1 MKKIYK
7 TALLALMSNIALA
20 QGFFVPTT
28 YKGAFAPAPTPMWTD
43 NWTNWDPQNT
53 VYPAPTVNVTTNITV
68 NTTWTSGN
76 VYYLRGQIFVK
87 NGATLTIQPGTI
99 ILGDKTATGAGLFIC
114 KGAKINAVGTPSQ
127 PIVFTSDQAPG
138 SRGLGDW
145 GGIILLGQ
153 ASNNNPGGIAN
164 IEGIAPT
171 ADTEFGG
178 GPAPDDDDNSG
189 TMQYVRI
196 EFAGYVYAP
205 NKEINGLT
213 FGAVGRG
220 TTIDHIQV
228 SFANDDA
235 YEWFGGTVN
244 CKYLVAY
251 RNLDDDFDTDN
262 GFSGKIQFGLSVR
275 DPQIADDPAISTSE
289 GFESDNDA
297 SGSTATPLTGAI
309 FSNMTIIGPYR
320 GNTASTIAAG
330 YRRGARLRRNTNQKI
345 FNSIFMD
352 HPRGI
357 HIDGALCEA
366 NAGSGALKF
375 MNNLIAGNQ
384 AGKVCEK
391 NAGSTFNIWSWFASS
406 SNDSLISTSGIL
418 ITPYNYLA
426 PDYRPAGP
434 LATGGSS
441 FADGT
446 FAGLL
451 LTPPTATNIAY
462 CRNAAASPLTATPFS
477 GNTLLWYTVATGGTG
492 SATAPTPSTTTVG
505 TTTYYVSQVTA
516 AGYESDR
523 TAITVTI
530 HALPTP
536 SITAGGPTTFCA
548 GGNVSL
554 STGTFTAYAWSS
566 GGGTAQNTTISI
578 GGNVTVTV
586 TDANGCQGTSAPTSI
601 TVNPLPSMPTISA
614 GGPTSFC
621 TGGSVVLTSNQTSGN
636 VWSTTETTQAI
647 TVSTSG
653 NYTVTYTDGNG
664 CSATSN
670 ATTVNVSSSPAP
682 TVQITGNIT
691 LCQGDMV
698 TLTSSPADTYLWSN
712 GATTQSITVGTAGL
726 YNVTVTNS
734 DACNGTG
741 QSSDVTVV
749 VNPVPTAA
757 GAIGSQTGAT
767 VVFTNTSTGA
777 TSYTWNFGD
786 LSSSSAVAPTHI
798 YAANGNYTV
807 TLIAT
812 NGSCSDTTTI
822 NVTVAVGI
830 DEINN
835 ISGVNLFPNPA
846 NDIATVTIA
855 LTESAKVSV
864 NIFDVT
870 GKLINTVYNGQMN
883 AGSNNVT
890 IETADMPSGIYFTTI
905 NSGKYSKTLK
915 LVVVK

>member
-7 TALLALMSNIALA
+7 TALFALMSNFALA

-53 VYPAPTVNVTTNITV
+53 VYPAPTVNVTTSITV

-76 VYYLRGQIFVK
+76 VYYLRNQIFVK

-114 KGAKINAVGTPSQ
+114 KGSKINAVGTPTQ

-145 GGIILLGQ
+145 GGVILLGQ
-153 ASNNNPGGIAN
+153 ASNNNPGGTAY
-164 IEGIAPT
+164 IEGIAPS

-178 GPAPDDDDNSG
+178 GPSPDDDDDSG
-189 TMQYVRI
+189 KMQYVRI
-196 EFAGYVYAP
+196 EFGGYVYAP

-235 YEWFGGTVN
+235 FEWFGGTVN

-275 DPQIADDPAISTSE
+275 DPQIADDPAVSTSE

-297 SGSTATPLTGAI
+297 SGSASTPLTGAI
-309 FSNMTIIGPYR
+309 FSNMTIIGPFR

-357 HIDGALCEA
+357 HIDGTACET
-366 NAGSGALKF
+366 NAGNGALKF

-384 AGKVCEK
+384 SGKVCEK
-391 NAGSTFNIWSWFASS
+391 NTGSTFNIWSWFASS
-406 SNDSLISTSGIL
+406 SNDSLVSTTGIL

-451 LTPPTATNIAY
+451 LTPPSATNIAY
-462 CRNAAASPLTATPFS
+462 CRNAVASPLTATPFS
-477 GNTLLWYTVATGGTG
+477 GNSLLWYTVATGGTG

-505 TTTYYVSQVTA
+505 TTTYYVSQVTP

-523 TAITVTI
+523 TAIVVTVN
-530 HALPTP
+530 ALPTP
-536 SITAGGPTTFCA
+536 SITAGGSTSFCS
-548 GGNVSL
+548 GGSVSL
-554 STGTFTAYAWSS
+554 STGTFAGYNWSNGS
-566 GGGTAQNTTISI
+566 TAQNTTVNTA
-578 GGNVTVTV
+578 GNVTVTV
-586 TDANGCQGTSAPTSI
+586 TDGNGCQGTSAPTTI
-601 TVNPLPSMPTISA
+601 TVYSLPSVPTISA
-614 GGPTSFC
+614 SGSTSFC
-621 TGGSVVLTSNQTSGN
+621 TGDSVLLTSSAASGN
-636 VWSTTETTQAI
+636 VWSTTETTQSIYAYM
-647 TVSTSG
+647 TG

-664 CSATSN
+664 CSSTS
-670 ATTVNVSSSPAP
+670 APVSVNVSSSPIP
-682 TVQITGNIT
+682 TIGTSGT
-691 LCQGDMV
+691 TTFCAGGSV
-698 TLTSSPADTYLWSN
+698 TLTSSPADTYLWST
-712 GATTQSITVGTAGL
+712 GATTQSITVSTAGL
-726 YNVTVTNS
+726 YHVTVTNAV
-734 DACNGTG
+734 ACNGVG
-741 QSSDVTVV
+741 QSNDITVV

-757 GAIGSQTGAT
+757 GAIASQTGFT
-767 VVFTNTSTGA
+767 VVFSNSSTGA
-777 TSYTWNFGD
+777 TSYVWNFGD
-786 LSSSSAVAPTHI
+786 FSSSTAPAPTHV
-798 YAANGNYTV
+798 YTANGNYTV
-807 TLIAT
+807 QLIAS
-812 NGSCSDTTTI
+812 NGTCTDTITI

-830 DEINN
+830 DEVNN
-835 ISGVNLFPNPA
+835 IAGVNLYPNPA
-846 NDIATVTIA
+846 NDIATVNIN
-855 LTESAKVSV
+855 LVESAKVAV
-864 NIFDVT
+864 NVYDVT
-870 GKLINTVYNGQMN
+870 GKLVSTVYNAQMN

-890 IETADMPSGIYFTTI
+890 IETADLESGIYFTTI
-905 NSGKYSKTLK
+905 NSGKFSKTLK
-915 LVVVK
+915 LIVVK